1 MKLLIYLLA
10 IIIINGHA
18 AIGREKVQSQDTIPL
33 PVKKCSDF
41 TLTGTGDNN
50 EWTRTE
56 WNYLTK
62 LDTGG
67 KTYTSKFKI
76 LYSAK
81 GIYVLFNGDDDKIS
95 TQYDKDFEDLW
106 KGDVFEAFFHT
117 DPGTP
122 VYFEYE
128 INQLNKE
135 LVLLVPKINGKFYGW
150 IPWHYE
156 KDRIIKKMVNVAGGK
171 NIANSAIT
179 SWSAELFF
187 PYDLFSPL
195 GNVPPTSGTIWNA
208 NFYRLDYDSG
218 KMKKWAWGPVQKSFH
233 ELEKFRPIKFE

>member
-1 MKLLIYLLA
+1 MTSA
-10 IIIINGHA
+10 DTGP
-18 AIGREKVQSQDTIPL
+18 GREKAELQETVPL
-33 PVKKCSDF
+33 PVRKCADF
-41 TLTGTGDNN
+41 NLTGTGDNK

-67 KTYTSKFKI
+67 KIYSSKFKI

-81 GIYVLFNGDDDKIS
+81 GIYVLFSGDDDKIS
-95 TQYDKDFEDLW
+95 TLFNKDFEDLF
-106 KGDVFEAFFHT
+106 KGDVFEVFFHT
-117 DPGTP
+117 DPETSI
-122 VYFEYE
+122 YFEYE

-135 LVLLVPKINGKFYGW
+135 LVLLVPNINGKVHGW

-156 KDRIIKKMVNVAGGK
+156 KNRIIKKMVNVVGGK
-171 NIANSAIT
+171 KIANSSIT

-195 GNVPPTSGTIWNA
+195 GNVPPASGTIWNA
-208 NFYRLDYDSG
+208 NFCRLDYDSG
-218 KMKKWAWGPVQKSFH
+218 KMIKWAWAPVQNSFH
-233 ELEKFRPIKFE
+233 ELKKFRPLKFE